1 MMELRKFLNE
11 KGQVTLSPTSPKE
24 VALVVDYLAGK
35 FSSDKR
41 YSELEVNAILKQW
54 HTFSD
59 WVTLRRELV
68 DRGFLD
74 RELNGSVYWRTAL
87 NPQHREEN
95 FIPSATRSTK
105 QLFKVEGVGVR
116 ALDYEDVS
124 LIEGFYK
131 HSTDFFVLVTG
142 EAPTRETATGLFE
155 SLPPHQ
161 PKDEAVYIGL
171 FRDTL
176 VGIVKLDRDYP
187 AEGEWFVS
195 LFLIAAALRNKGLGH
210 KVMHGLEAWLKEQG
224 VKRLSLVVI
233 EENQAALR
241 FWEREGF
248 TQTRVLPPK
257 TLGEKTHVLLE
268 CAKDLQ
274 GE

>member
-11 KGQVTLSPTSPKE
+11 KGQVILPPTSPKE
-24 VALVVDYLAGK
+24 TALVIDYLASK
-35 FSSDKR
+35 FSSNER
-41 YSELEVNAILKQW
+41 HSELEVNEILKRW

-87 NPQHREEN
+87 NSQYVEED
-95 FIPSATRSTK
+95 FVPSATRSTK

-116 ALDYEDVS
+116 ALNYEDAS
-124 LIEGFYK
+124 LIDAFYK
-131 HSTDFFVLVTG
+131 RCTDFFILVTG
-142 EAPTRETATGLFE
+142 EVPTREASEGLFE
-155 SLPPHQ
+155 SSPPYK
-161 PKDEAVYIGL
+161 PKHEAVYIGL

-176 VGIVKLDRDYP
+176 IGMIKLDRDYP
-187 AEGEWFVS
+187 AKDEWFIS
-195 LFLIAAALRNKGLGH
+195 LFLIDVPLRNKGLGH
-210 KVMHGLEAWLKEQG
+210 KVMRGLETWLKEQG
-224 VKRLSLVVI
+224 VRRLSLVVV

-248 TQTRVLPPK
+248 TQTQVLPPK
-257 TLGEKTHVLLE
+257 TLGKKTHVLLE
-268 CAKDLQ
+268 FARDL
-274 GE
+274 